1 MSEQYRSL
9 ILTVG
14 CITKSQKIIRISWK
28 QDISKDLDFN
38 ERLMWILSYCVACIF
53 QQNTRRDSCK
63 SL

>member
-28 QDISKDLDFN
+28 QDISKDLDFKEYWEN
-38 ERLMWILSYCVACIF
+38 RIFNVDFELLCITF
-53 QQNTRRDSCK
+53 VSTK
-63 SL
+63 Y

>member
-38 ERLMWILSYCVACIF
+38 ER
-53 QQNTRRDSCK
+53 
-63 SL
+63 

>member
-1 MSEQYRSL
+1 MSEQHKSL

-38 ERLMWILSYCVACIF
+38 ERWENRIF
-53 QQNTRRDSCK
+53 NVDFELLC
-63 SL
+63 SLYFSTKY